1 LLCICKKGAL
11 FDKHKDKNTSPVTIF
26 FNADATLARS
36 YIVYVFLFEACLMFQ
51 NNVLYSTLTTLIV
64 IMEKYKQW

>member
-1 LLCICKKGAL
+1 MFYCYVYVKKGVL

-26 FNADATLARS
+26 FNVDVTLARS

-51 NNVLYSTLTTLIV
+51 NNVLNSTLTTLP
-64 IMEKYKQW
+64 KG

>member
-26 FNADATLARS
+26 
-36 YIVYVFLFEACLMFQ
+36 LM
-51 NNVLYSTLTTLIV
+51 LMLL
-64 IMEKYKQW
+64 